1 MSKIKDW
8 VMNSL
13 GLNDPLDNPE
23 EEQPTVSVQ
32 ERMAEEETAKPKRF
46 SFSRPEKS
54 EKTERREDKKE
65 IASTRATGGYS
76 WSGVGGSYSSDSR
89 RTASG
94 RVVNM
99 HSASTGTYSS
109 VNMVIK
115 QPTDYNGAKEIA
127 RYLKDGQPVVV
138 NLEKLEKATAQKV
151 TDFLSGAICAL
162 DGKIQK
168 VANGI
173 LVVTPNNIGIT
184 GHIHEDFTAS
194 AFAELDI

>member
-13 GLNDPLDNPE
+13 GLNDPLDNVN
-23 EEQPTVSVQ
+23 EEQALEQAPEQ
-32 ERMAEEETAKPKRF
+32 E
-46 SFSRPEKS
+46 PEKS
-54 EKTERREDKKE
+54 RRFGFARAQKPEKASVREERKDTS
-65 IASTRATGGYS
+65 STRSSSGGYS
-76 WSGVGGSYSSDSR
+76 WSNTSGASQSDIR
-89 RTASG
+89 RTPTS

-99 HSASTGTYSS
+99 HSASAGTYTS

-138 NLEKLEKATAQKV
+138 NLEKLEKPTAQKV

-168 VANGI
+168 VASGI
-173 LVVTPNNIGIT
+173 IVVAPNNIGIT
-184 GHIHEDFTAS
+184 GYINEEFTAS